1 MEKSLQT
8 LYKACM
14 VCKANNK
21 YLVSIR
27 SERSM
32 FLKDNN
38 KNNEHSNITNRV
50 FMVCSP
56 SFSAR

>member
-38 KNNEHSNITNRV
+38 KNN
-50 FMVCSP
+50 
-56 SFSAR
+56 